1 MKREEGG
8 RASWAVRSILRVDAL
23 SEEGRA
29 ELPGPYMYVSNVRM
43 NATSKGRAS
52 WAVAFHL

>member
-1 MKREEGG
+1 MLQGQSFLG
-8 RASWAVRSILRVDAL
+8 CSIPPVTI

-29 ELPGPYMYVSNVRM
+29 ELPGLYVPKVRAD
-43 NATSKGRAS
+43 ATSKGRAS